1 MESERE
7 KEQKKD
13 SLRIRFLDTD
23 KIPVKDKRIIFSNWD
38 KYSLEKLYSIKK
50 RYGGDKEIQD
60 QKEDNKWFLSV
71 VLNFFAFIYNFVTTS
86 AIFKYL
92 FIPILLITFW
102 MFYSSPWWVKINWYP
117 WEVWKIRKA
126 LSILENKEPE
136 FYKLVVENTDVINI
150 DDMEIP
156 MNKWA
161 HAVEVGWNK
170 TMRIFRPN
178 EISISYLTSVLVHEA
193 CHLHQ
198 FKYNRFASESH
209 QKLENECTYL
219 WIYIIEDLFS
229 SEKYEIEYFK
239 KVAEEDNWHRWDW
252 WKDDRRWGDT
262 TGWLSDL
269 LPEDKLEEYKFFWYN
284 YDY

>member
-1 MESERE
+1 MESERD

-13 SLRIRFLDTD
+13 SLRIWFLDTD
-23 KIPVKDKRIIFSNWD
+23 KISVKDKRIIFSNWD
-38 KYSLEKLYSIKK
+38 KYSLKQLYSIREKYKWTEEIKEKK
-50 RYGGDKEIQD
+50 KKDKGSMSII
-60 QKEDNKWFLSV
+60 FS
-71 VLNFFAFIYNFVTTS
+71 FFSFIYNFFTTS
-86 AIFKYL
+86 TIFKYL

-102 MFYSSPWWVKINWYP
+102 MIYSSPSWVKINWYP

-126 LSILENKEPE
+126 LSILEDKEPE
-136 FYKLVVENTDVINI
+136 FYKLVVENTDIINV

-170 TMRIFRPN
+170 TMRIFRPKD
-178 EISISYLTSVLVHEA
+178 ISISYLTSVLVHEA

-219 WIYIIEDLFS
+219 WIYIIEDLFP
-229 SEKYEIEYFK
+229 SEIYEIEYFK
-239 KVAEEDNWHRWDW
+239 KVAEENNWHWWDW
-252 WKDDRRWGDT
+252 WKDAWKWGDT
-262 TGWLSDL
+262 TKWLSDL
-269 LPEDKLEEYKFFWYN
+269 LPADKLEEYKFFWYN